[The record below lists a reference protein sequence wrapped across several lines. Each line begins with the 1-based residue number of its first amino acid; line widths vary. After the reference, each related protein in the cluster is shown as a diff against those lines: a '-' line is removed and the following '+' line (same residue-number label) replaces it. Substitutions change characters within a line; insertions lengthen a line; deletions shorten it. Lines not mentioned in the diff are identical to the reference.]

1 MMNKLVL
8 LLLFALCFMFN
19 AYATTNI
26 SLQKFDNK
34 EVKCC
39 LEETKAPI
47 SEDVFYSDS
56 EISEEDDAKEFYAY
70 LPIIHF
76 SLKFSFDLR
85 ATSFVSKYQQ
95 NIIKPPSLFHS

>member
-47 SEDVFYSDS
+47 SEDIFYSES
-56 EISEEDDAKEFYAY
+56 EISEEDDAKEFYSY
-70 LPIIHF
+70 NPSIHF
-76 SLKFSFDLR
+76 SLKFAFAFR